1 MKTTEDEE
9 MDGLRPNIARQPRA
23 AIIIDAPKVK
33 VPRVTKEKLFSNIM
47 LLIFGLLFVIP
58 LLWLFLASFD
68 KQATLAIQWPHFT
81 LSNFQQILTSGN
93 LHSLIS
99 SFELSIIATVIATIP
114 GTFAAYAF
122 SRRHI
127 PWKGP
132 WLLVILFLTGVPIT
146 VMIIPVYQIF
156 VKANLLSM
164 IPAAIFLGV
173 TSMPLEIWIIKNF
186 IDAVPKDLEE
196 SAAIEQASTLQ
207 ILRRIVL
214 PLAIPGIGAAAIF
227 GFVNAW
233 GSFLI
238 PLVLISNPT
247 QQPGP
252 VTIYNYI
259 GASTVHYGEIAAFS
273 LVYSV
278 PVVLLYLL
286 LGKGLRG
293 GFLFG
298 GATK

>member
-1 MKTTEDEE
+1 MEPLVIVQEHDDANTKT
-9 MDGLRPNIARQPRA
+9 DGAVR
-23 AIIIDAPKVK
+23 IDAPLVK
-33 VPRVTKEKLFSNIM
+33 VRRVTGEKVFSNVV
-47 LLIFGLLFVIP
+47 LLIFGVLFVVP

-68 KQATLAIQWPHFT
+68 KNASLAIAWPHFT
-81 LSNFQQILTSGN
+81 LSNFKDILTSGN
-93 LHSLIS
+93 VHSLVS
-99 SFELSIIATVIATIP
+99 SFELSFIATAVATIA

-132 WLLVILFLTGVPIT
+132 WLLCILFLTGVPIT
-146 VMIIPVYQIF
+146 VMIIPVYQLF
-156 VKANLLSM
+156 VKADLLSLV
-164 IPAAIFLGV
+164 PAAIFLGI

-186 IDAVPKDLEE
+186 IDAVPRDLEE
-196 SAAIEQASTLQ
+196 SASIEQASTLQ

-214 PLAIPGIGAAAIF
+214 PLALPGIGAAAIF

-238 PLVLISNPT
+238 PLVLINNPN

-259 GASTVHYGEIAAFS
+259 GASTVHYGEIAAYS
-273 LVYSV
+273 LVYSI

-298 GATK
+298 GASK

>member
-1 MKTTEDEE
+1 MQVLEP
-9 MDGLRPNIARQPRA
+9 GLAPVSSNSKVSEGGVTK
-23 AIIIDAPKVK
+23 IDAPAVK
-33 VPRVTKEKLFSNIM
+33 VPRVTGEKVFSNVT
-47 LLIFGLLFVIP
+47 LLIFGVLFIIP

-81 LSNFQQILTSGN
+81 LSNFQNVLTSGN
-93 LHSLIS
+93 IQSLVS
-99 SFELSIIATVIATIP
+99 SLELSAISTGVATVA

-156 VKANLLSM
+156 VKADLLSLV
-164 IPAAIFLGV
+164 PAAIFLGI

-186 IDAVPKDLEE
+186 IDAVPRDLEE
-196 SAAIEQASTLQ
+196 SASIEQASTFQ

-214 PLAIPGIGAAAIF
+214 PLALPGIGAAAIF

-238 PLVLISNPT
+238 PLVLITNPS

-252 VTIYNYI
+252 VTIYDYI
-259 GASTVHYGEIAAFS
+259 GASTIHYGEIAAFS
-273 LVYSV
+273 LIYSI